1 MDTIKKIRYGYCYS
15 SYFLILLSIFV
26 SKINWARWIFMAKKI
41 TVRRKAYKKKGYTA
55 RRGGKKIRVSAA
67 KVKPSKFDTHDRGK
81 PGRGRRVVPPLEE
94 GALGGPGF
102 FNRSEDEQEQIVF
115 NHTKERGE
123 RKVVGELRALQV
135 FFKTTDPQKSKR
147 ALELSKK
154 VAGSF
159 KDRQEV
165 NYPEGFGKNQ

>member
-1 MDTIKKIRYGYCYS
+1 
-15 SYFLILLSIFV
+15 
-26 SKINWARWIFMAKKI
+26 MAKLTIHRKGH
-41 TVRRKAYKKKGYTA
+41 TRKAFTA
-55 RRGGKKIRVSAA
+55 KRAGKKVKVTKAR
-67 KVKPSKFDTHDRGK
+67 VKPSTFKIRDRGK
-81 PGRGRRVVPPLEE
+81 PGSGPKVVPPLEE

-115 NHTKERGE
+115 NRANEMSE

-159 KDRQEV
+159 KGKQEV
-165 NYPEGFGKNQ
+165 GYPEGFSKKQ

>member
-1 MDTIKKIRYGYCYS
+1 
-15 SYFLILLSIFV
+15 
-26 SKINWARWIFMAKKI
+26 MAKLTISRKGH
-41 TVRRKAYKKKGYTA
+41 TRKAFTA
-55 RRGGKKIRVSAA
+55 KRGGGKKVVKVTKAR
-67 KVKPSKFDTHDRGK
+67 VKPSTFKISDRGK
-81 PGRGRRVVPPLEE
+81 PGRGPKVVPPLDE

-115 NHTKERGE
+115 ERAKEVGE
-123 RKVVGELRALQV
+123 KKVVGELRALQV

-165 NYPEGFGKNQ
+165 DYPEGFRKK

>member
-1 MDTIKKIRYGYCYS
+1 
-15 SYFLILLSIFV
+15 
-26 SKINWARWIFMAKKI
+26 MAKLTI
-41 TVRRKAYKKKGYTA
+41 RRKGHTRKAFTTK
-55 RRGGKKIRVSAA
+55 RGGKKVKVSKARI
-67 KVKPSKFDTHDRGK
+67 KPSTFKITDRGK

-102 FNRSEDEQEQIVF
+102 FDRSNDEQEQIVF
-115 NHTKERGE
+115 NRAKEMGE

-135 FFKTTDPQKSKR
+135 FFKTTDPQKSRR

-165 NYPEGFGKNQ
+165 GYPEGLRRKQ